1 MVRQIVR
8 DPLFL
13 QQKSLPA
20 TREDKQVMID
30 LIDTFLLLLLI
41 SSIGASGQVTVT
53 ATKYHPGMGGAGW
66 VTASGSRIDNNKL
79 KNYEIKWIALSHDM
93 FQKLGVKMGD
103 EVVIECANS
112 LISGVWKVM
121 DKMGPRLRNRIDIL
135 LPRGDKMNFHAPM
148 KVQIRKR

>member
-1 MVRQIVR
+1 MRKA
-8 DPLFL
+8 L
-13 QQKSLPA
+13 
-20 TREDKQVMID
+20 
-30 LIDTFLLLLLI
+30 FLLLLLI

-103 EVVIECANS
+103 EVIIECANS
-112 LISGVWKVM
+112 LINGVWKVM

-135 LPRGDKMNFHAPM
+135 LPKGDKMNFNAPM
-148 KVQIRKR
+148 KVQIRRSHNDSLTQQLKRLHSTTGCSLFFIIILSS

>member
-1 MVRQIVR
+1 MRKA
-8 DPLFL
+8 L
-13 QQKSLPA
+13 
-20 TREDKQVMID
+20 
-30 LIDTFLLLLLI
+30 FLLLLLI

-103 EVVIECANS
+103 EVIIECANT
-112 LISGVWKVM
+112 LINGVWKVM

-135 LPRGDKMNFHAPM
+135 DGEQQNNNSSTAVDVEDTSSNNDNADA
-148 KVQIRKR
+148 